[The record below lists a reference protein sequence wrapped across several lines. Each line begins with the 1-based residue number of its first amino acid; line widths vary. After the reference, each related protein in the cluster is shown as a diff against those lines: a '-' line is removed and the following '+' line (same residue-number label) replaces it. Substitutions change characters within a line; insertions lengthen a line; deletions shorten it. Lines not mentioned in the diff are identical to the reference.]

1 MQKTGR
7 NDPCVCGSGKKFK
20 KCCERKMIGKRFM
33 ATKID
38 NQNLSTISSFFKKN
52 VTQVQT
58 TNLDESK
65 KINAQLKTTN
75 SSDKISINNLHTQEI
90 AQGVN

>member
-33 ATKID
+33 ASKID
-38 NQNLSTISSFFKKN
+38 TKNLSSISSFFQK
-52 VTQVQT
+52 VTHVNSQP
-58 TNLDESK
+58 LEEPR
-65 KINAQLKTTN
+65 KINAQLN
-75 SSDKISINNLHTQEI
+75 SPETLSHKVSVSNLQS
-90 AQGVN
+90 

>member
-1 MQKTGR
+1 MEKPGR

-38 NQNLSTISSFFKKN
+38 TQNLSTISSFFKK
-52 VTQVQT
+52 VTHVNPNQT
-58 TNLDESK
+58 LDESK
-65 KINAQLKTTN
+65 KINAQLNSDELLTN
-75 SSDKISINNLHTQEI
+75 KVSITNLQS
-90 AQGVN
+90 